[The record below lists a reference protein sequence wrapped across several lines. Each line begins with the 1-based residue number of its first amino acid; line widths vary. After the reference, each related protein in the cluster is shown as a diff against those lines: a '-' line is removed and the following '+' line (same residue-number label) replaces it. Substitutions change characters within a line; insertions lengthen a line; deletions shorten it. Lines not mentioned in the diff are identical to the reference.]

1 MEKPYILP
9 RRASIDKPLR
19 IAVFISGN
27 GSGLNAL
34 LNYQQTPRAHITK
47 LIISDNIN
55 AHGLKYGYDNNIKT
69 KSIPLPDI
77 FDKNRQRILHEGLI
91 NIELINSKV
100 ELIVLSGYMRILT
113 PSFVAKWKGRII
125 NIHPSLLPDFPGV
138 HAHRDAIQSGVK
150 ISGCTVHLVDSG
162 VDTGMIL
169 AQREVKIIPGETIQT
184 LQDKIK
190 KIEHEIYPQTLDLL
204 CEGQYHPMS

>member
-1 MEKPYILP
+1 M
-9 RRASIDKPLR
+9 
-19 IAVFISGN
+19 
-27 GSGLNAL
+27 NAL

-190 KIEHEIYPQTLDLL
+190 KIEHEIYPKTLDLL

>member
-19 IAVFISGN
+19 IAVFISGS

-138 HAHRDAIQSGVK
+138 HAHRDVIQSGVK

-190 KIEHEIYPQTLDLL
+190 KIEHEIYPKTLDLL

>member
-19 IAVFISGN
+19 IAVFISGS

-190 KIEHEIYPQTLDLL
+190 NRSFW
-204 CEGQYHPMS
+204 CF

>member
-19 IAVFISGN
+19 IAVFISGS

-69 KSIPLPDI
+69 KIIPLPDI

-190 KIEHEIYPQTLDLL
+190 KIEHEIYPKTLDLL

>member
-184 LQDKIK
+184 LQDLSLIH
-190 KIEHEIYPQTLDLL
+190 I
-204 CEGQYHPMS
+204 

>member
-1 MEKPYILP
+1 MFMEKPYILP

-19 IAVFISGN
+19 IAVFISGS

-77 FDKNRQRILHEGLI
+77 FDKNRQKILHEG
-91 NIELINSKV
+91 
-100 ELIVLSGYMRILT
+100 
-113 PSFVAKWKGRII
+113 
-125 NIHPSLLPDFPGV
+125 
-138 HAHRDAIQSGVK
+138 
-150 ISGCTVHLVDSG
+150 
-162 VDTGMIL
+162 
-169 AQREVKIIPGETIQT
+169 
-184 LQDKIK
+184 
-190 KIEHEIYPQTLDLL
+190 
-204 CEGQYHPMS
+204 

>member
-1 MEKPYILP
+1 MEKPYIFP

-19 IAVFISGN
+19 IAVLISGS

-34 LNYQQTPRAHITK
+34 LNYQQDPRAHITK

-55 AHGLKYGYDNNIKT
+55 AKGLKYGYDNNIAT

-77 FDKNRQRILHEGLI
+77 SDKNRQRILHEGLI
-91 NIELINSKV
+91 NIELINSEI
-100 ELIVLSGYMRILT
+100 ELIVLSGYMRIFT

-125 NIHPSLLPDFPGV
+125 NIHPSLLPDFPGA
-138 HAHRDAIQSGVK
+138 HAHRDVIRSGVK
-150 ISGCTVHLVDSG
+150 ISGCTVHLVDFG

-169 AQREVKIIPGETIQT
+169 AQKEVEIISGETVQT

-190 KIEHEIYPQTLDLL
+190 KIEHEIYPKVLDLL
-204 CEGQYHPMS
+204 CEGQYHPIS